1 MNKVD
6 KQTEKISTQ
15 GPIAIIGMSCIF
27 PGAPDLSSF
36 WSNLVAGRS
45 SIRDAGEGEWN
56 AAKYFSRDSQDF
68 ERFYC
73 TKGGF
78 VSEFAEF
85 DPIEHGVMPRAVN
98 GADPD
103 QFLALKSAREA
114 IRDAGYLD
122 ATKSYDR
129 QKASVILGRTS
140 APATGALNLIQ
151 HGQTVDQ
158 IVDVLAAAQPQ
169 LGCEQLSAIR
179 AELKASLAPCNAD
192 TIPGVM
198 PNIIAGRVANS
209 LGWSGKTLILDA
221 ACASSLVA
229 VELGIDDLT
238 SRRSDIVLAGAI
250 HINSNPYFFQ
260 MFCGINALSATGEIK
275 PFDNNADGTLLGEG
289 VGWIVMKRLGDAIA
303 CGDRI
308 YAVIKGVGTSSNGT
322 GSSVLAPSVD
332 GEALA
337 MQRAFEAAGV
347 EPASIGLLEAHGTAT
362 RSGDDTELQAIA
374 RIFGGASASG
384 GTLGPDRLSVP
395 GEPWCALGS
404 VKSNIGHCQA
414 ASGMAGLI
422 KAALALH
429 QKIIPPTLNV
439 SKPTSKVEW
448 KNFPCYLSVRA
459 KPWIHPWID
468 ASLIAK
474 KTSAS
479 GEQLPCSSPR
489 RAGVSAFG
497 FGGINAHA
505 ILEEFIE
512 PEAGRANL
520 LTDWDSELVVLE
532 APSRAQLAEQIDG
545 IFDLIASGTGN
556 ATLTKPLTLS
566 SVAYSVN
573 KKSSLFCELPDPHG
587 SSSSTPRTPTGIRL
601 SIVAESVEDLK
612 AKLSFAREGLGDPQ
626 AEARI
631 DYLASSHDGIYF
643 NSGDV
648 ARPDGKI
655 AFVLPG
661 LGAAYPGM
669 LSDFCYHFP
678 EVREVF
684 DFVDRL
690 AINLNDT
697 TLPSS
702 MVFPGSPIS
711 VSSTIAL
718 AQSHSAV
725 VTVLMAEW
733 ALYVL
738 LKNLGIEPDTVLGC
752 STGEFAA
759 MAINGSVDIVT
770 VAEMF
775 YHLSANVARSI
786 PQERVRLLRSLQV
799 SSSWRGVAPLFA
811 PLEEPIYLSAELSAQ
826 QSIVTGSKSAIEKA
840 LPLLERA
847 GVKFSQLPVAIPYH
861 TPLVADA
868 LKSDSEMRFVR
879 EYPLTLPKMRAWSCS
894 LADTYP
900 QDVDALRDI
909 ATQLFKHPVRFAES
923 IEAMYRDGVRV
934 FIELGPKG
942 GLTSCVSRI
951 LADRG
956 HLALAADLSN
966 RTSVCQLNHLLAV
979 LACHGVSMKLAH
991 LYERRNLEA
1000 IDSSLQAPSRTTQK
1014 LSLRYPEVKAGP
1026 VVASLA
1032 AGSLSGA
1039 PLSAPA
1045 AAFGGSE
1052 RANDSSAS
1060 ANDSSGATAFPAC
1073 ANDPDEMPAAPHVV
1087 SSYLGVTS
1095 DFHNQMVAV
1104 QQRIMRAYLAG
1115 EELPD
1120 GDK

>member
-1 MNKVD
+1 MSKVD
-6 KQTEKISTQ
+6 PQSEKTSAQ
-15 GPIAIIGMSCIF
+15 EPVAIVGMSCIF

-45 SIRDAGEGEWN
+45 SIRKASGDEWSSD
-56 AAKYFSRDSQDF
+56 KYFSKESPDF

-78 VSEFAEF
+78 ISEFAEF
-85 DPIEHGVMPRAVN
+85 DPVEHGVMPRAVD

-122 ATKSYDR
+122 ASKTFNR

-140 APATGALNLIQ
+140 APAVGALNLIQ

-158 IVDVLAAAQPQ
+158 IVEVLRAAHPQ
-169 LGCEQLSAIR
+169 LTAEQLRSIR
-179 AELKASLAPCNAD
+179 QELKSSLAPCNAD

-198 PNIIAGRVANS
+198 PNIIAGRVATS

-229 VELGIDDLT
+229 VELGIDDLL

-260 MFCGINALSATGEIK
+260 MFCGINALSESGEIK

-289 VGWIVMKRLGDAIA
+289 VGWVVLKRLDDAIA
-303 CGDRI
+303 DGDRI
-308 YAVIKGVGTSSNGT
+308 YAVVKGVGSSSNGMGT
-322 GSSVLAPSVD
+322 SVLAPSVD

-347 EPASIGLLEAHGTAT
+347 EPTTVGLLEGHGTAT

-374 RIFGGASASG
+374 KIFGTNSNTEATLSA
-384 GTLGPDRLSVP
+384 P

-429 QKIIPPTLNV
+429 QKIIPQTLNV
-439 SKPTSKVEW
+439 SKPTSKIDW
-448 KNFPCYLSVRA
+448 KNFPCYLSVRS
-459 KPWIHPWID
+459 KPWIHPWMN
-468 ASLIAK
+468 ASRTSK
-474 KTSAS
+474 KLAAS
-479 GEQLPCSSPR
+479 GDHSSKSYFPR

-520 LTDWDSELVVLE
+520 LKSWETELIVLE
-532 APSRAQLAEQIDG
+532 APSRAGLTERIDEVFG
-545 IFDLIASGTGN
+545 LIACGSAN
-556 ATLTKPLTLS
+556 ASLTSPFTLS
-566 SVAYSVN
+566 SLAFTVN
-573 KKSSLFCELPDPHG
+573 KKSSLWKEPHER
-587 SSSSTPRTPTGIRL
+587 STQTMRL
-601 SIVAESVEDLK
+601 SIVASSIDDLA
-612 AKLSFAREGLGDPQ
+612 AKLSFARRSLSNPQ
-626 AEARI
+626 SEAEI
-631 DYLASSHDGIYF
+631 DYLASKYDGIYLNTGEF
-643 NSGDV
+643 E
-648 ARPDGKI
+648 RPDGKI

-690 AINLNDT
+690 AINVNDT

-702 MVFPGSPIS
+702 MVFPGSPVS

-759 MAINGSVDIVT
+759 MAISGSFDIET
-770 VAEMF
+770 CAEMF
-775 YHLSANVARSI
+775 YHMSATVARSI
-786 PQERVRLLRSLQV
+786 PQERVKQLRSLQI
-799 SSSWRGVAPLFA
+799 SSSYAGVSTLFET
-811 PLEEPIYLSAELSAQ
+811 LDEPVYLSAELSAQ
-826 QSIVTGSKSAIEKA
+826 QSIVTGSKAVIEKA
-840 LPLLERA
+840 IPLLERA
-847 GVKFSQLPVAIPYH
+847 GVKFIQLPAAIPYH
-861 TPLVADA
+861 TPLVSDA
-868 LKSDSEMRFVR
+868 LNSDYEKQYIRK
-879 EYPLTLPKMRAWSCS
+879 YPVTQAKMRAWSCS
-894 LADTYP
+894 LAGTYP
-900 QDVDALRDI
+900 LDANAVRDI
-909 ATQLFKHPVRFAES
+909 GTQLFKHPVRFAES
-923 IEAMYRDGVRV
+923 IEAMYKDGVRV
-934 FIELGPKG
+934 FVELGPKG
-942 GLTSCVSRI
+942 GLTSSVDKI
-951 LADRG
+951 LAGRP
-956 HLALAADLSN
+956 HLALAADVPN
-966 RTSVCQLNHLLAV
+966 RTSVWQLHHLLAV
-979 LACHGVSMKLAH
+979 LACHGVKMTLAH
-991 LYERRNLEA
+991 LYSRRNL
-1000 IDSSLQAPSRTTQK
+1000 QAVEPGVQTSPSRTTMK
-1014 LSLRYPEVKAGP
+1014 LRLTYPEIKPGPAVAG
-1026 VVASLA
+1026 L
-1032 AGSLSGA
+1032 AGSIN
-1039 PLSAPA
+1039 PA
-1045 AAFGGSE
+1045 STPAVGSRYASSTNYTRSTHDRNGSDYTDDQDYTNAA
-1052 RANDSSAS
+1052 
-1060 ANDSSGATAFPAC
+1060 
-1073 ANDPDEMPAAPHVV
+1073 DETPAAPHVV

-1095 DFHNQMVAV
+1095 EFHNQMVAV
-1104 QQRIMRAYLAG
+1104 QQRVIRAYLAG

-1120 GDK
+1120 GDR

>member
-1 MNKVD
+1 MSKVE
-6 KQTEKISTQ
+6 TRSEKPSTQ
-15 GPIAIIGMSCIF
+15 EPVAIVGMSCIF

-45 SIRDAGEGEWN
+45 SIRDAGDNEWSV
-56 AAKYFSRDSQDF
+56 AKYLSKESTDF

-78 VSEFAEF
+78 ISEFAEF
-85 DPIEHGVMPRAVN
+85 DPVEHGIMPRAVA

-103 QFLALKSAREA
+103 QFLALKTAREA

-122 ATKSYDR
+122 ASKIYNR

-140 APATGALNLIQ
+140 APAAGALNLIQ

-158 IVDVLAAAQPQ
+158 IIDVLSVAHPQ
-169 LGCEQLSAIR
+169 LTAEHLSLLR
-179 AELKASLAPCNAD
+179 QELKSGLAPCNAD

-198 PNIIAGRVANS
+198 PNIIAGRVATS

-229 VELGIDDLT
+229 VELGIDDLL

-260 MFCGINALSATGEIK
+260 MFCGINALSASGEIK

-289 VGWIVMKRLGDAIA
+289 VGWVVMKRLADAIA
-303 CGDRI
+303 DGDRI
-308 YAVIKGVGTSSNGT
+308 YAVVKGVGSSSNGMGT
-322 GSSVLAPSVD
+322 SVLAPSVD

-347 EPASIGLLEAHGTAT
+347 EPATVGLLEGHGTAT

-374 RIFGGASASG
+374 KIFGTSSNTE
-384 GTLGPDRLSVP
+384 GTLSADKLSAP

-429 QKIIPPTLNV
+429 QKIIPPTLNI
-439 SKPTSKVEW
+439 SKPTSKIDW

-459 KPWIHPWID
+459 KPWIHPWMN
-468 ASLIAK
+468 ASRTSK
-474 KTSAS
+474 KLAAS
-479 GEQLPCSSPR
+479 SDQASSDQRNEVYFPR

-505 ILEEFIE
+505 ILEEYIE

-520 LTDWDSELVVLE
+520 LKSWETELIVLE
-532 APSRAQLAEQIDG
+532 APTRAGLAERIDEV
-545 IFDLIASGTGN
+545 FNLIGLGRANAS
-556 ATLTKPLTLS
+556 LTNPFTLS
-566 SVAYSVN
+566 SLAYTVN
-573 KKSSLFCELPDPHG
+573 TKSSLWKKTEQLSNPQV
-587 SSSSTPRTPTGIRL
+587 RL
-601 SIVAESVEDLK
+601 SIVAASVDELA
-612 AKLSFAREGLGDPQ
+612 AKLSFARASLSNPQ
-626 AEARI
+626 SEAEI
-631 DYLASSHDGIYF
+631 DYLASKYEGIYL
-643 NSGDV
+643 NTGEIQMK
-648 ARPDGKI
+648 DGKI

-690 AINLNDT
+690 AINVKDT

-702 MVFPGSPIS
+702 MVFPGSPVS

-759 MAINGSVDIVT
+759 MAISGTFDIET
-770 VAEMF
+770 CAEMF
-775 YHLSANVARSI
+775 YHMSATVARSI
-786 PQERVRLLRSLQV
+786 PQERVKQLRSLQV
-799 SSSWRGVAPLFA
+799 SSSYSGVSTLFET
-811 PLEEPIYLSAELSAQ
+811 LEEPVYLSAELSAQ
-826 QSIVTGSKSAIEKA
+826 QSIVTGSKTVIEKA
-840 LPLLERA
+840 IPLLEQA
-847 GVKFSQLPVAIPYH
+847 GVKFVQLPVAIPYH
-861 TPLVADA
+861 TPLVSDA
-868 LKSDSEMRFVR
+868 LNSDFEKQYIRK
-879 EYPLTLPKMRAWSCS
+879 YPVAQAKMRAWSCS
-894 LADTYP
+894 LAGTYP
-900 QDVDALRDI
+900 DDANAVRDI
-909 ATQLFKHPVRFAES
+909 GTQLFKHPVRFSES
-923 IEAMYRDGVRV
+923 IEAMYQDGVRV

-942 GLTSCVSRI
+942 GLTSSVDKI
-951 LADRG
+951 LNGRP
-956 HLALAADLSN
+956 HLALAADVPN
-966 RTSVCQLNHLLAV
+966 RTSVLQLHHLLAV
-979 LACHGVSMKLAH
+979 LACHGVKMTLAH
-991 LYERRNLEA
+991 LYDRRNLEA
-1000 IDSSLQAPSRTTQK
+1000 VDSKAHKPTSATTLK
-1014 LSLRYPEVKAGP
+1014 LRLNYPEIKPGP
-1026 VVASLA
+1026 LVASLA
-1032 AGSLSGA
+1032 NANVDSLSTPGA
-1039 PLSAPA
+1039 AVNSN
-1045 AAFGGSE
+1045 SINTTDY
-1052 RANDSSAS
+1052 ANADCENVA
-1060 ANDSSGATAFPAC
+1060 
-1073 ANDPDEMPAAPHVV
+1073 DEMPAAPQVV

-1104 QQRIMRAYLAG
+1104 QQRVMRAYLAG